1 MQAKSPLSTCKKMPG
16 PKSDKL
22 WSQAIRMAAMREMED
37 PNTPGQKIKRLNII
51 ADNLV
56 RMAAEGDIQAM
67 KEVGERLD
75 GKAKQETDN
84 KHTVSGTLELVKKI
98 AR

>member
-1 MQAKSPLSTCKKMPG
+1 MPG

-37 PNTPGQKIKRLNII
+37 PNTPGQKVKRLNII

-67 KEVGERLD
+67 REVGERLD
-75 GKAKQETDN
+75 GKAKQQNETTMSID
-84 KHTVSGTLELVKKI
+84 GTLELVKRI